1 MGKVTTISV
10 AEGKKKLSSMVDE
23 CTRTLKSFVLSAG
36 NQARARLINEKE
48 YESLM
53 ETLEVLNDKEQM
65 TRIESALKNIEKG
78 NLLSH
83 KDIFGHSQ
91 PNL

>member
-1 MGKVTTISV
+1 MSKVTTISV
-10 AEGKKKLSSMVDE
+10 AEGKKKFSSLVDE

-36 NQARARLINEKE
+36 NQAKARLISEKE
-48 YESLM
+48 YEALV
-53 ETLEVLNDKEQM
+53 ETLEVLNDKEQIA
-65 TRIESALKNIEKG
+65 RIESALKNIGKG

-83 KDIFGHSQ
+83 KDVFGHPQ